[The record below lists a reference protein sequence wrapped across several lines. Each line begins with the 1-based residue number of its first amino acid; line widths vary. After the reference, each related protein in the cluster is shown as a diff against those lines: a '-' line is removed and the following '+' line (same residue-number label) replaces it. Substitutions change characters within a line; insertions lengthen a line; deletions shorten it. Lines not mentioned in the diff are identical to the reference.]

1 MTKEIELQ
9 WKIDYLKES
18 LKQIKATISGSK
30 MGYLQKDWVDEKML
44 DSFVS
49 LIDNT
54 LYNSR

>member
-1 MTKEIELQ
+1 MTKERELQ

>member
-1 MTKEIELQ
+1 MTKERELQ

-18 LKQIKATISGSK
+18 LKQIRATISGSK